1 MKENLLDKLNRKY
14 GRHSIC
20 NLMNYIIGGM
30 AVVYLMDLIIYP
42 MTHLSLSS
50 ILAFDRSAIFHGQI
64 WRLFTF
70 IFIPPNSNLLFI
82 IFSLYFYW
90 LIGNSLEN
98 QWGSFR
104 FNVYYFCGVIG
115 TMLAGLITGYA
126 TNYYLNLS
134 LFLAFALMYPDYQV
148 LLFFILPVKMKY
160 LALIDAVGLI
170 FMLITDSWS
179 GKVALLVALANVI
192 LFFWKDFVQ
201 SIKDAKRRYDFKKN
215 RGNYRK

>member
-14 GRHSIC
+14 GRHSIR
-20 NLMNYIIGGM
+20 NLMNYIVGGM
-30 AVVYLMDLIIYP
+30 AVVYLMELFIYP
-42 MTHLSLSS
+42 MTHLLLSS

-82 IFSLYFYW
+82 IFALYFYW

-115 TMLAGLITGYA
+115 TLLAGLFTGYA
-126 TNYYLNLS
+126 THYYLNLS
-134 LFLAFALMYPDYQV
+134 LFLAFALMYSGYHV
-148 LLFFILPVKMKY
+148 LLFFFWSGLMRY
-160 LALIDAVGLI
+160 MLMIDSIVRV
-170 FMLITDSWS
+170 FMLIIFS
-179 GKVALLVALANVI
+179 
-192 LFFWKDFVQ
+192 
-201 SIKDAKRRYDFKKN
+201 Y
-215 RGNYRK
+215 